1 MRTTAINAC
10 FDEEAQHMGENG
22 PCQPNVALPI
32 HLNKPSKELDE
43 EVRRVFD
50 HAGAMLRSLSS
61 AAKIVELVRDLYDEY
76 LREHRSAVPCS
87 RPHPRLIMKAANP
100 TQWHVCHS
108 KLSHA
113 VGSPQGFTSIRCAT
127 CVRAP
132 GSNRHVVGNERVLQ
146 ERSSEPS

>member
-50 HAGAMLRSLSS
+50 HAGAMLCSLSS

-87 RPHPRLIMKAANP
+87 GPHPRSRNHRDGFMNAECANDG
-100 TQWHVCHS
+100 
-108 KLSHA
+108 LSQQRGSTREDCRCA
-113 VGSPQGFTSIRCAT
+113 NFSLSQERGSPQSGVPLV
-127 CVRAP
+127 CVRRDQT
-132 GSNRHVVGNERVLQ
+132 GM
-146 ERSSEPS
+146 